1 LFVKVILV
9 TYEKSSTRTIVQL
22 ATPDPYSMAS
32 HIRRKPLVTYKSP
45 SADDHIF
52 VSLSLSSSTK
62 TPTPISKARP
72 PSRSNHVRKELVKVR
87 TAGSRQ
93 YPMSPS
99 LPLFHPFGRLAM
111 SLPPLDPTKYGL
123 PVPAVPD
130 KIQESKSSSR
140 LKRPAAKLREI
151 EEDSATVSLTVST
164 VAAVAAREAKERP
177 SPRKRR
183 GVGGKRKRK
192 DADDGDATY
201 PAKRTRIPRGTAGQN
216 VEELPTEVTQSQFDV
231 PTTMESFSDLSEA
244 TKRRST
250 RGKGSVKRRDS
261 SASET
266 TSVSGSA
273 NAISASFVETAS
285 NTMDVEGAQ
294 KLEVAGVLAGSD
306 DKEERE
312 EGELSE
318 ELPNP

>member
-1 LFVKVILV
+1 
-9 TYEKSSTRTIVQL
+9 
-22 ATPDPYSMAS
+22 MAS

-140 LKRPAAKLREI
+140 LKRPASARSRQWRHARRRKGRVLGKDVGLVGSGKERMRMMVTPPTLRREQ
-151 EEDSATVSLTVST
+151 EY
-164 VAAVAAREAKERP
+164 REALPVKT
-177 SPRKRR
+177 SKNFRKPQK
-183 GVGGKRKRK
+183 GGQHVEKAASSVGIQ
-192 DADDGDATY
+192 AL
-201 PAKRTRIPRGTAGQN
+201 AKRPLFRG
-216 VEELPTEVTQSQFDV
+216 LPTRFPRPLLKRPQILWTWKAHGSWKSLV
-231 PTTMESFSDLSEA
+231 FSLEA
-244 TKRRST
+244 TK
-250 RGKGSVKRRDS
+250 KR
-261 SASET
+261 EKK
-266 TSVSGSA
+266 V
-273 NAISASFVETAS
+273 N
-285 NTMDVEGAQ
+285 
-294 KLEVAGVLAGSD
+294 
-306 DKEERE
+306 
-312 EGELSE
+312 
-318 ELPNP
+318 